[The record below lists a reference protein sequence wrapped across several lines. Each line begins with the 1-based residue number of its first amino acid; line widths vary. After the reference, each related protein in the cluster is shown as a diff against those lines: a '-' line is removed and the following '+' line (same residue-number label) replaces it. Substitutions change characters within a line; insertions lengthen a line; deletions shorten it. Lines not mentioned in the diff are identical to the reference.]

1 MRSAAGVIANKG
13 VRTDRV
19 SHSRPS
25 WVVIAGR
32 EARASVLPMT
42 ATTDTMPALRLH
54 EQEAPQAMVYE
65 SADRP
70 VPGTGDVLVAVH
82 AASFTPD
89 ELTWP
94 STWVDRSGHDRR
106 PVIPCHEVSG
116 VVVELGWGAAG
127 VAPGDEV
134 FGLTDWYRDG
144 AAAGYVAVEAR
155 NVARKPRA
163 LSHVEAATL
172 PLAGLTALQGLH
184 DHGGL
189 APGQT
194 VVVVGA
200 GGGVGT
206 MAVQLAKVAGARVIA
221 AGRPRVA
228 DLAHRLGAEAFVD
241 LTRPLPADLPRAAL
255 IFDMV
260 GGAALEACLDLLEPG
275 GRVVSAAEPPNAEQA
290 AMREADALYFV
301 VEPDRRGL
309 AELAVLA
316 DVGRLQP
323 VLGATTPLADAA
335 ATLARKPEGGVPGK
349 VALVVRD

>member
-1 MRSAAGVIANKG
+1 MSAI
-13 VRTDRV
+13 
-19 SHSRPS
+19 
-25 WVVIAGR
+25 
-32 EARASVLPMT
+32 
-42 ATTDTMPALRLH
+42 TDTMTALRLH
-54 EQEAPQAMVYE
+54 DHGPLQSMMYE
-65 SADRP
+65 SVEVP

-116 VVVELGWGAAG
+116 VVAGVGWGAAG
-127 VAPGDEV
+127 VGLGDEV

-155 NVARKPRA
+155 NVARKPRT

-184 DHGGL
+184 DHGDL
-189 APGQT
+189 APDQT

-206 MAVQLAKVAGARVIA
+206 LAVQLARAAGAHVIA
-221 AGRPRVA
+221 AGRPHVA
-228 DLAHRLGAEAFVD
+228 GLTRSLGAEAFVD
-241 LTRPLPADLPRAAL
+241 LTRPLPTGLAPAAL
-255 IFDMV
+255 IFDMA
-260 GGAALEACLDLLEPG
+260 GGAALEACWDLLEPG
-275 GRVVSAAEPPNAEQA
+275 GRVVSAAEPPNPERA
-290 AMREADALYFV
+290 AMREADARYFV

-309 AELAVLA
+309 AELARLA
-316 DVGRLQP
+316 DDGLLRP
-323 VLGATTPLADAA
+323 VLGATTRLEDAA
-335 ATLARKPEGGVPGK
+335 ATLAHKQEGGVPGK